1 MSTKQGNLKDYS
13 GNKIAPNTCSAA
25 VLDEA
30 RSQGLSASLLAL
42 VEKNAL
48 GYPTFS
54 TTNAYAVDDKVFYDR
69 KLWKFTSAHAAGAWA
84 AADVTEFSVKEYM
97 DALAARILN
106 VEQNYLE
113 KGTYDASTAVGL
125 ADNIRGDVY
134 ADEQFAVR
142 MTGGEANEIGGIGV
156 VQVLKGAGAAI
167 VQILWYPD

>member
-1 MSTKQGNLKDYS
+1 MSTRQGNLKDYS

-97 DALAARILN
+97 DALAARIVKENPALDLFITLG
-106 VEQNYLE
+106 QGIYY
-113 KGTYDASTAVGL
+113 G
-125 ADNIRGDVY
+125 I
-134 ADEQFAVR
+134 
-142 MTGGEANEIGGIGV
+142 ANESMNKMKEMMGMKINN
-156 VQVLKGAGAAI
+156 
-167 VQILWYPD
+167 ILTSFF